1 MNDKAKKARGEPQA
15 LCDMSVDGLEE
26 LMREIKSQGI
36 DEKTAWHY
44 AALIGDTP
52 ITDKAGNCIIVMDGT
67 KEIARL
73 KPLKFFDLE

>member
-1 MNDKAKKARGEPQA
+1 MCEA
-15 LCDMSVDGLEE
+15 LRDIGPESLEE
-26 LMREIKSQGI
+26 LMREIMSQGI

-52 ITDKAGNCIIVMDGT
+52 ITDETHSCIIVRDGL

-73 KPLKFFDLE
+73 KPLKHFDMD